1 MILNMNDL
9 DPAGTACC
17 AVLSV
22 VLARLVQNGT
32 LDPAI
37 IVESVED
44 AAQGLPENAAQI
56 ARSFLGPYKRM
67 LSDGPS
73 LSVIDGGKPR
83 ED

>member
-1 MILNMNDL
+1 MKMNEV
-9 DPAGTACC
+9 DPAAAACV
-17 AVLSV
+17 AVLAV

-32 LDPAI
+32 LDPAV

-44 AAQGLPENAAQI
+44 AARDLPEDAAGI

-73 LSVIDGGKPR
+73 LSVIDGGKTT